1 MKVKKI
7 KIAPDDIIFFT
18 SEQLYE
24 NGNDIIVVW
33 AKMKDSYQQ
42 HHTTSPWNINSHHTI
57 FPAPNIWEIVFTSVE
72 EENSLS

>member
-42 HHTTSPWNINSHHTI
+42 HHTTSP
-57 FPAPNIWEIVFTSVE
+57 
-72 EENSLS
+72 